1 MTSGAPPGGGFSL
14 GTPQG
19 MPTLFLAHLMNRRPS
34 TPGGASLQLNS
45 EPSEMRRYHVAG
57 DAFYAGGSLSGLRG
71 VSLKRLVAED
81 VQAGGA
87 KRPPPRYVHAGR
99 GWAPSDFEWP
109 GSSQLGTATARPT
122 WRNFDATAAALG
134 TPCSAPGAPCPLELE
149 RAPAPQSAP
158 AAADDAAERVRAF
171 HALMRSGRHRAHVQQ
186 WAAARPPPAA
196 EFERLEPQRRR
207 PVEAVAASSS
217 WDANAPPLPSLRQAP
232 WMVQQQ
238 QQGFMTPAEAALHA
252 DDLSRRDRFS
262 TF

>member
-1 MTSGAPPGGGFSL
+1 MSGTPPGGGFSL

-149 RAPAPQSAP
+149 RAPAPQSPAP

-196 EFERLEPQRRR
+196 EFERLEPGDGGPLGGGGLGVQGR
-207 PVEAVAASSS
+207 
-217 WDANAPPLPSLRQAP
+217 DAPPPEPRQAP
-232 WMVQQQ
+232 WIVRQ
-238 QQGFMTPAEAALHA
+238 QQGF
-252 DDLSRRDRFS
+252 
-262 TF
+262 